1 MPPEDKKEIKQTA
14 EEVQAIIAKKMQE
27 AQESTSSETSTYPG
41 EGATQVGPLDVVRTY
56 SSDMADA
63 LKKEQ
68 ASVVSIAAREQAAQD
83 EAKEKKREQ
92 IKENKKQGIPE
103 EPPVLAERVALTT
116 RHKFIIAGIAL
127 VVVSIGASIFTYF
140 NSRNTAVPPTGNTLV
155 NAPIKSNLHIPLVS
169 VNESREYDATGKTG
183 THMLDAID
191 ALKAETHPAGTLIEL
206 IPFRTTEDGK
216 KIIPATSLLRELGL
230 YVPEPLA
237 QVLIPDM
244 LIGVFF
250 GTQPTPVIII
260 RGASRERLFPGLLA
274 WEPTLATQANLF
286 FKTISKEI
294 GWADTLIT
302 NRDTRTQ
309 QGDGGL
315 IYTFLDEQ
323 TVVLAPD
330 KATISAIIGRELRID
345 KN

>member
-14 EEVQAIIAKKMQE
+14 EEVQKIIAERMNAEQ
-27 AQESTSSETSTYPG
+27 ASISSETSAV
-41 EGATQVGPLDVVRTY
+41 EAGAGHLETVRTY

-237 QVLIPDM
+237 QVLIPDI
-244 LIGVFF
+244 LVGVFY
-250 GTQPTPVIII
+250 GEMKSTPVIII

-274 WEPTLATQANLF
+274 WEQTLATQATLF
-286 FKTISKEI
+286 FKTLSKEPVFTD
-294 GWADTLIT
+294 ALIT

-330 KATISAIIGRELRID
+330 TATISAIIGREMRID

>member
-14 EEVQAIIAKKMQE
+14 EEVQAIIAKKMRE
-27 AQESTSSETSTYPG
+27 AQQADTSSEAPTTQ
-41 EGATQVGPLDVVRTY
+41 GAEAAPLDVVRTY

-68 ASVVSIAAREQAAQD
+68 ASVVTIAAREQAAQD
-83 EAKEKKREQ
+83 EAKEKAREQ
-92 IKENKKQGIPE
+92 VLENKKQGIPE
-103 EPPVLAERVALTT
+103 EPPVLAERAALST
-116 RHKFIIAGIAL
+116 RNKFIIAGIAL

-140 NSRNTAVPPTGNTLV
+140 NSRNTPATPTGNTLV

-206 IPFRTTEDGK
+206 VPFRTIEDTK

-230 YVPEPLA
+230 YAPEPLTQA
-237 QVLIPDM
+237 LMADILV
-244 LIGVFF
+244 GVFY
-250 GTQPTPVIII
+250 GEMKSTPVIVI
-260 RGASRERLFPGLLA
+260 RGTSRERLFPGLLL
-274 WEPTLATQANLF
+274 WEPTLATQATLF
-286 FKTISKEI
+286 FKTLSKEPVFT
-294 GWADTLIT
+294 DTLIA

-309 QGDGGL
+309 QGDSSL
-315 IYTFLDEQ
+315 IYTFLDER
-323 TVVLAPD
+323 TVVF
-330 KATISAIIGRELRID
+330 ATDATTIGAIIGRELRVD